1 MSAAAETPAQKQLYL
16 LRLAGEIAVKGRGTR
31 LHFLHRL
38 QGNIE
43 SALASTGV
51 PYKIERDWSRFVV
64 EAPRGAALEVL
75 PNVFGI
81 SSLSAVERR
90 PWDTVDDVIAAG
102 EALFADRVAGK
113 SFAVRARRGG
123 DKRFIPFR
131 SADVD
136 RALGA
141 RLRPRAA
148 RVDLTNPE
156 VTVQIEIRTGEAL
169 FSTDAIPG
177 PGGLPLGTEGRA
189 LALVSGGFD
198 SAVAAWS
205 ILKRGVRLDYLFC
218 NLGGGAHR
226 DGVLAVMKLVA
237 ERWSFGYRPK
247 LHAVDLQPIVERLRS
262 ETDPRYWQVV
272 LKRLMLHA
280 ANQVARLT
288 RAEALVTGEAVGQVS
303 SQTLRNLRA
312 IDEVAEL
319 PVLRPL
325 AAADKEEIVALARK
339 IGTYEL
345 SAAVRRVL
353 RAGGQAPGDPRQG
366 RCRARR
372 GGQARPRRDRR
383 GGGGARGDRPQGPRP
398 RHDRRSVARRRVD
411 PRGRRRSS
419 TCARARPSPAGTG
432 PAPSTA
438 TTSRRCARR
447 RARRR
452 VRRPTSTAPAAGSST
467 ARWASRA
474 PTSPSCCAPPAT
486 RPGTSRAACGR
497 CCDSRRPKTRR
508 SKRCCRPRCSTERS
522 ARHCAADRPCAARP
536 FYATLPAREVDRLM
550 ANVPQD
556 LRYTEQHEYLKPTG
570 QEGVYF
576 VGITDYAQNE
586 LGDIVFVEL
595 PAAGMIFAAGQSFGT
610 IEAVKAVSN
619 LYTPLAGEV
628 VTANGALDDNPAA
641 VNADPYGEGWMI
653 TLRLADPSQ
662 VNGLLTAAQYEQLIA
677 G

>member
-1 MSAAAETPAQKQLYL
+1 MSAAAETPAQKQLFL

-38 QGNIE
+38 QGNLE

-51 PYKIERDWSRFVV
+51 AYKIERDWSRFVV

-90 PWDTVDDVIAAG
+90 PWLTVDDVIAAG
-102 EALFADRVAGK
+102 EELFADRVAGK

-169 FSTDAIPG
+169 FSTDAIAG

-247 LHAVDLQPIVERLRS
+247 LHAVDLQPLVERMRS

-280 ANQVARLT
+280 ANLVARHT

-325 AAADKEEIVALARK
+325 AAADKEEIVALARR

-345 SAAVRRVL
+345 SAAVAEYCALAAKRPATHAKVGAV
-353 RAGGQAPGDPRQG
+353 RAEEDKLDLDEIAVAVAAREVIDLKGFDLATIGDPSLAVETIPEGAAVVDLRSREAFAGWHWPGAEHRDYFAALREAQG
-366 RCRARR
+366 PNPTFDRARR
-372 GGQARPRRDRR
+372 WVFYCEVGLKSGHVAELLRGVGFQAWHVQGGVRPLLRQQT
-383 GGGGARGDRPQGPRP
+383 AE
-398 RHDRRSVARRRVD
+398 D
-411 PRGRRRSS
+411 P
-419 TCARARPSPAGTG
+419 ALKALLSPA
-432 PAPSTA
+432 
-438 TTSRRCARR
+438 
-447 RARRR
+447 
-452 VRRPTSTAPAAGSST
+452 
-467 ARWASRA
+467 
-474 PTSPSCCAPPAT
+474 
-486 RPGTSRAACGR
+486 
-497 CCDSRRPKTRR
+497 
-508 SKRCCRPRCSTERS
+508 
-522 ARHCAADRPCAARP
+522 
-536 FYATLPAREVDRLM
+536 L
-550 ANVPQD
+550 
-556 LRYTEQHEYLKPTG
+556 
-570 QEGVYF
+570 
-576 VGITDYAQNE
+576 
-586 LGDIVFVEL
+586 
-595 PAAGMIFAAGQSFGT
+595 
-610 IEAVKAVSN
+610 
-619 LYTPLAGEV
+619 
-628 VTANGALDDNPAA
+628 LD
-641 VNADPYGEGWMI
+641 
-653 TLRLADPSQ
+653 
-662 VNGLLTAAQYEQLIA
+662 
-677 G
+677 